1 MISLIYCK
9 IHCPYHPNLIYILR
23 FDLGIFYL
31 DRNIKIYVKHNEGKS
46 VAAEQYIRTLENK
59 IKLKRI
65 SKRIQQSYSQT
76 NHNEAC

>member
-9 IHCPYHPNLIYILR
+9 YPNHPNLIYILR

-31 DRNIKIYVKHNEGKS
+31 DHNIKIYLKHNEGKS

-59 IKLKRI
+59 IKLKELV
-65 SKRIQQSYSQT
+65 KG
-76 NHNEAC
+76 